1 MSRDRRYRLPRER
14 VYFPRSLTIFTI
26 AARYARNTVKGDV
39 TPRCIMPRQKAAVRA
54 YSRNYSCQLLFLE
67 RPSSPARLRALASL
81 KLEFMGRG
89 LTAATLALT
98 IDLFWPGCREPSSSD
113 NKGLLEASLCAPR
126 IGRFDG
132 RTSRSRAR
140 RREEVRKSRCPV
152 ANTASVEINFR
163 GRFRNTDGTG
173 KSAC

>member
-98 IDLFWPGCREPSSSD
+98 ISFGLAAASRVHRTIKDSSRRLFARLASADSMEELRVREHGD
-113 NKGLLEASLCAPR
+113 
-126 IGRFDG
+126 
-132 RTSRSRAR
+132 AR
-140 RREEVRKSRCPV
+140 RSVNHDALSRIPR
-152 ANTASVEINFR
+152 AS
-163 GRFRNTDGTG
+163 
-173 KSAC
+173 K